1 MLKNREISNHQSAK
15 LRLAWYSVPLL
26 VVAVL
31 AAMTAPI
38 LQGDELD
45 NADTQAI
52 MKANFLFHFAA
63 ANEWPV
69 ETKKGPFRIVV
80 IGNERLFQELIDK
93 YALKSIGTQPL
104 EIEFFEKN
112 SEVSLSDRPHLVYLE
127 SFGDSVAEF
136 IKHWED
142 EPVLMVTS
150 SEAALNQGAT
160 INFISVD
167 RRLRYEINQKA
178 ASNKGLLIG
187 SRILSWAI
195 NSGK

>member
-1 MLKNREISNHQSAK
+1 MLKNRENSNHQSAK

-93 YALKSIGTQPL
+93 Y
-104 EIEFFEKN
+104 
-112 SEVSLSDRPHLVYLE
+112 
-127 SFGDSVAEF
+127 FG
-136 IKHWED
+136 
-142 EPVLMVTS
+142 
-150 SEAALNQGAT
+150 
-160 INFISVD
+160 
-167 RRLRYEINQKA
+167 
-178 ASNKGLLIG
+178 
-187 SRILSWAI
+187 
-195 NSGK
+195 